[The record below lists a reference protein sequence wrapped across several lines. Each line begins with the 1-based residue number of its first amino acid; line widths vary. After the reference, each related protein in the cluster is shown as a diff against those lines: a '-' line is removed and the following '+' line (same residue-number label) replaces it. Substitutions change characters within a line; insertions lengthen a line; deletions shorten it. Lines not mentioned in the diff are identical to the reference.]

1 MTQLKKELS
10 RGKRKAFNKSVF
22 HFGCKY
28 AVKRTSFQKL
38 LYCLQQHIVRR
49 TPQGQSSCDF
59 LLNRSTSRQNSHS
72 LFFVV
77 VVVCFIVYSVFIRH
91 RKHNKQL
98 QTNMA
103 LIVLKFE
110 IEVKDSLIF
119 FFQMFH
125 KSTNFSLL
133 FCLSLIFLS
142 SNTLKVKE
150 MCVL

>member
-72 LFFVV
+72 LFVVV

-98 QTNMA
+98 QTNMPLLTTGICERMGIGCMTKYCECFYLL
-103 LIVLKFE
+103 LILQKPINSASINSIWKVRE
-110 IEVKDSLIF
+110 A
-119 FFQMFH
+119 
-125 KSTNFSLL
+125 FSQ
-133 FCLSLIFLS
+133 S
-142 SNTLKVKE
+142 
-150 MCVL
+150 